1 MKSLLIKDTTRDERA
16 AIVASSLGNCGTCDL
31 CGACGGVSV
40 YEDYIEG
47 KKELS
52 EINVEISARTA
63 GKVVR

>member
-40 YEDYIEG
+40 YEDYIEVFEYERIG
-47 KKELS
+47 E
-52 EINVEISARTA
+52 R
-63 GKVVR
+63 

>member
-31 CGACGGVSV
+31 CGACGAVSV

-47 KKELS
+47 K
-52 EINVEISARTA
+52 
-63 GKVVR
+63 

>member
-16 AIVASSLGNCGTCDL
+16 AIVVSSLGNCGTSDL

-52 EINVEISARTA
+52 EINEEISARTA